1 MDVLNLKLVMTVSFV
16 LFKSQYILDFFNR
29 CNQKPKGYICY
40 RPFCK
45 EEGRNQSKFQNIYLY
60 YCFFIKVLF
69 TYEYTLQN
77 VRLRLSRLMN
87 NFAESIYKKQK
98 L

>member
-29 CNQKPKGYICY
+29 YI
-40 RPFCK
+40 
-45 EEGRNQSKFQNIYLY
+45 QSKGLHLLGLSVKKRVETNPSFKIYTCTT

-77 VRLRLSRLMN
+77 VRLQLLCLMN

>member
-1 MDVLNLKLVMTVSFV
+1 MQS
-16 LFKSQYILDFFNR
+16 
-29 CNQKPKGYICY
+29 KGLHLLGLSV
-40 RPFCK
+40 RK

-77 VRLRLSRLMN
+77 VRLWLLRLMN